1 MEIITNTALISINAT
16 LLVQVASFLIF
27 LFVMNRLMF
36 RPLLK
41 TMGDRSNY
49 ISDLEQEIDDAERD
63 IARYSKEIE
72 KKRASARAEAHSVTA
87 ELEEAGS
94 EEAHEVIEAA
104 VQEISVLKKN
114 TKKQID
120 AQISEAREL
129 LLKETEA
136 LSVQIMEKVL
146 DRRLPHEAV
155 E

>member
-16 LLVQVASFLIF
+16 LFVQVASFLIF

-36 RPLLK
+36 RPLRK
-41 TMGDRSNY
+41 TMRDRSKY
-49 ISDLEQEIDDAERD
+49 VSDLEQEIDDAERD
-63 IARYSKEIE
+63 IVRYFKEIE
-72 KKRASARAEAHSVTA
+72 KQRAAARAEAHSVTA
-87 ELEEAGS
+87 ELEEEGND
-94 EEAHEVIEAA
+94 EAHEIIESA
-104 VQEISVLKKN
+104 VKEISVLKKK

-146 DRRLPHEAV
+146 DRRLSHEAV